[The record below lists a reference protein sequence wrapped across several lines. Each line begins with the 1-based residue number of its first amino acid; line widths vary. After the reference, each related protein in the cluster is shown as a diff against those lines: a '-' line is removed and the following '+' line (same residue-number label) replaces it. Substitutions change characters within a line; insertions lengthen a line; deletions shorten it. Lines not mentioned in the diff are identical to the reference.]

1 MSDPLLTALRSAD
14 KEDAAVRAVLA
25 SLERSLWNAA
35 RIQRY
40 RLMGYGSGR
49 IAEMA
54 KIGIRVVEIVLE
66 QRGLI

>member
-1 MSDPLLTALRSAD
+1 MSDLLLAALHRAD

-25 SLERSLWNAA
+25 SLERGNWPAS
-35 RIQRY
+35 RIVRY
-40 RLMGYGSGR
+40 RMQGYSAGR

-66 QRGLI
+66 ERGLI